1 MQQPVNDFA
10 AGVGGRYGV
19 SGGAP
24 YKVHL
29 TLFNPEGGGGGDR
42 SARRKSMGGN
52 SDNFCIFLKI

>member
-1 MQQPVNDFA
+1 MVDPNLASSGVGWFLLDAPQVQQPVNDFA

-29 TLFNPEGGGGGDR
+29 TLFNPEGGG
-42 SARRKSMGGN
+42 MPV
-52 SDNFCIFLKI
+52 